1 MLEAIRSSSEI
12 ARLQAL
18 VGQVIDRPN
27 HLSLDWLNRPGWDAV
42 PIESAS
48 YFVERTASR
57 LANACQMLGQT
68 ECYAIATELVKNAPL
83 AYRLSTDT
91 DALLEFGDMAYPML
105 YVLMPESREFAVLC
119 TPDYELVAGPHP
131 FVVSVLGTS
140 VAEARS
146 KYSAFFASDKWS
158 DENRRW
164 FESVIQRYQPF
175 GS

>member
-27 HLSLDWLNRPGWDAV
+27 HLSLDWLTRQGWDAV
-42 PIESAS
+42 PTESAS

-57 LANACQMLGQT
+57 LANACQLLGQT
-68 ECYAIATELVKNAPL
+68 ECYAIATEPVKNAPL
-83 AYRLSTDT
+83 VYRLSTET
-91 DALLEFGDMAYPML
+91 DALLEFGEMAYPML
-105 YVLMPESREFAVLC
+105 YVLVPENLEFAVLL

-131 FVVSVLGTS
+131 FVVSVLGTT

-146 KYSAFFASDKWS
+146 HYAAFFTSDKWS
-158 DENRRW
+158 DENRHW
-164 FESVIQRYQPF
+164 FESVIQRYQRF